1 MGEPLPAGG
10 HRQRRDTTDHTTDT
24 HQSAA
29 SRLHLGCT
37 SAAPRVVS
45 RLHFGCTRV
54 LPPLCYFLGPPLGR
68 VEGLGMNAAEL
79 AANPVRCPRTTP
91 ATGEE
96 TGEPRQTRE
105 RWREI
110 CERGSG
116 GARCLP
122 RNRTGAD
129 GVQGAR
135 SQPQPGAATCRRLP
149 VRRAGAF
156 PEPSSRSV
164 VRRCRTP
171 TPPSTRSPAPSR
183 STTWSSPLR
192 CRTGCP
198 AAHAHVHHP
207 LLH

>member
-1 MGEPLPAGG
+1 MSHYPPAGTG
-10 HRQRRDTTDHTTDT
+10 NDVTPRIIPPTHTN
-24 HQSAA
+24 
-29 SRLHLGCT
+29 RLHLGCT
-37 SAAPRVVS
+37 SAAPRLHLGCTS
-45 RLHFGCTRV
+45 GCISAALRLHPCSASSV
-54 LPPLCYFLGPPLGR
+54 LLPRPAARPRGGPRHERRRARRQPGALPEDNTSHGR
-68 VEGLGMNAAEL
+68 RDRRAAADSREVAGDL
-79 AANPVRCPRTTP
+79 
-91 ATGEE
+91 
-96 TGEPRQTRE
+96 RE
-105 RWREI
+105 RYREI

-183 STTWSSPLR
+183 STI
-192 CRTGCP
+192 
-198 AAHAHVHHP
+198 
-207 LLH
+207 